1 MDSPFEILRI
11 DPDADEEEIDRAY
24 KRRVKE
30 AHPDQGGS
38 VREFRLVTAAYEE
51 LTSEG
56 AADEELE
63 GPSRRNGS
71 GTRDGNVD
79 AARRRT
85 HERARREWSG
95 REDAG
100 RDGSTRT
107 RERVQTTVEYLDYEV
122 IDDHGWDLDDPDLF
136 EKASAAGLDPGDCGR
151 FVVQEDE
158 SLLEAAENRGF
169 TWPYACRGGACAN
182 CAVAVR
188 DGDLSMPV
196 SHVLPSEMTDR
207 GIRLSCVGAPTTE
220 EMRVVYNLKH
230 LPALE
235 ELRLPPS
242 PFERAHLND

>member
-11 DPDADEEEIDRAY
+11 DPGADEGEIDRAF

-38 VREFRLVTAAYEE
+38 VREFQLVTAAYEE

-56 AADEELE
+56 SADV
-63 GPSRRNGS
+63 GPDVGSDEDPRRAGA
-71 GTRDGNVD
+71 GADRW
-79 AARRRT
+79 
-85 HERARREWSG
+85 RARADSRADSTPTA
-95 REDAG
+95 D
-100 RDGSTRT
+100 RDRVETR
-107 RERVQTTVEYLDYEV
+107 VEYLDYEV
-122 IDDHGWDLDDPDLF
+122 LDDYGWDLDDPDLF
-136 EKASAAGLDPGDCGR
+136 EKASEAGLDHGACGR
-151 FVVQEDE
+151 FVVQSDE

-188 DGDLSMPV
+188 EGDLSMPV
-196 SHVLPSEMTDR
+196 SHVLPPEMTER
-207 GIRLSCVGAPTTE
+207 GIRLSCVGAPTTRK
-220 EMRVVYNLKH
+220 MQVVYNLKH
-230 LPALE
+230 LPSLE